1 MFSYLNPNMNNVN
14 NTNNNVNN
22 MHDNNCGCQKP
33 KCQTTYQECQ
43 PIVTCSE
50 EVIDH
55 YHITRQPYI
64 HNYHT
69 KVVHHNITENCFI
82 PKYTCSEVHIDE
94 NPNVR

>member
-1 MFSYLNPNMNNVN
+1 MFSYLNSNMNNVN

-22 MHDNNCGCQKP
+22 MNDNNCSCKKP
-33 KCQTTYQECQ
+33 K
-43 PIVTCSE
+43 CSE
-50 EVIDH
+50 EVIDQ

-69 KVVHHNITENCFI
+69 KVVHHHITENCFI